1 MIPKQYRVSPACMF
15 EIEDALK
22 EYYAAVKSSD
32 LSQSSQASYIDK
44 ANNFVRWLRGEFDP
58 GAHKAPYGV
67 RDTKTA
73 ANKLA
78 WPGS

>member
-1 MIPKQYRVSPACMF
+1 MF

-22 EYYAAVKSSD
+22 EYYEAVKTSE
-32 LSQSSQASYIDK
+32 LSQSSKGSYIDK

-58 GAHKAPYGV
+58 GARKAPYGM
-67 RDTKTA
+67 RDTKIA

-78 WPGS
+78 WPAS